1 MKFPQLFNFIGIIVF
16 FSSSIAIGQQTYQLE
31 WGFNINGVD
40 ASLTIEP
47 GDTVEWIWIDTGQHN
62 VASTDGSQ
70 ETFNSGLLQG
80 VGTTF
85 SNTFSQVGVNPYEC
99 SPHNG
104 IMFGIITVASSVSDF
119 YLAPNGVTCMCPDA
133 NFGDTGDPGNGIVY
147 TKRVRNDITSQNAS
161 TSCTSGI
168 TDFSFMFNSA
178 TTFNQDITSWDVSN
192 VTDMNEMFS
201 YANSFNQPIGY
212 WDVSSVTNMNSM
224 FLSASAFNQP
234 IGDWDVSQV
243 TDMTLMFNEGSF
255 NQPIDNWDVSNVTQ
269 MSGMFNGATAFNQ
282 PLNSWNTSNVGNMQF
297 MFSNASSFNQDLN
310 NWNVSSVEQM
320 AEMFSV
326 SAMNGLID
334 SWDVSSVIDMHG
346 MFQFSPF
353 NQDLNN
359 WDVSS
364 VQNMEV
370 MFWESSFNQ
379 PIGDWN
385 VLNVLNMYNMFI
397 FTNFNQDISNWQFNT
412 SVNLQGMMN
421 HTLMS
426 IENYDLLLA
435 SMYNQPLVNKEF
447 GDFSL
452 SFCNISDHD
461 ALINEKDWT
470 FDGGQPVSTS
480 IIAPGPVNLEVDQG
494 SCLATGVELGSPS
507 ASGCG
512 ILTIT
517 NDAPIEF
524 PLGITEV
531 TWTVTDV
538 NGTIES
544 SSQTVEVYMISDQAD
559 LCYVSAD
566 ENQPQNN
573 RVFITSDPGL
583 SGQNVDFHEVLREG
597 TSGYETIGF
606 IVPPEESF
614 LDITSDNNTQAYRYK
629 VQTTDICGQQLALSD
644 FHKTILLQSGIAT
657 DNSVNLAW
665 NPYLGYSFSSYNIY
679 RSVNGGN
686 YELLTSL
693 ASTNTSY
700 NDTSA
705 DVEDNFYEYYISI
718 DVGSCGTAPLQ
729 SFELKSNREYVNPNL
744 SIGNNTWLNKAIIL
758 YPNPTT
764 EIINLSTTNDVEV
777 RSVLLYSAKGHKVIE
792 ADKTGPIDVS
802 GLSEG
807 IYYVTIKTNQGL
819 VSKSVIKK

>member
-1 MKFPQLFNFIGIIVF
+1 
-16 FSSSIAIGQQTYQLE
+16 
-31 WGFNINGVD
+31 
-40 ASLTIEP
+40 
-47 GDTVEWIWIDTGQHN
+47 
-62 VASTDGSQ
+62 
-70 ETFNSGLLQG
+70 
-80 VGTTF
+80 
-85 SNTFSQVGVNPYEC
+85 
-99 SPHNG
+99 
-104 IMFGIITVASSVSDF
+104 MFGTITVTPSASNDF
-119 YLAPNGVTCMCPDA
+119 YLAPNGVTCMCPNA
-133 NFGDTGDPGNGIVY
+133 VVGDSGDPGNGIVY
-147 TKRVRNDITSQNAS
+147 TKRNRSEITAANAA
-161 TSCTSGI
+161 TTCTSGI
-168 TDFSFMFNSA
+168 TDMSFLFRQVIFNE
-178 TTFNQDITSWDVSN
+178 DISSWDVSN
-192 VTDMNEMFS
+192 VTDMREMFAES
-201 YANSFNQPIGY
+201 FSFNQPIGF
-212 WDVSSVTNMNSM
+212 WDVSSVTIMNGLFFM
-224 FLSASAFNQP
+224 ASAFDQP

-243 TDMTLMFNEGSF
+243 TDMAGMFNEGSF

-269 MSGMFNGATAFNQ
+269 MSGMFYFNTAFNQ
-282 PLNSWNTSNVGNMQF
+282 PLNSWDVSSVGNMSA
-297 MFSNASSFNQDLN
+297 MFSGSSFNQPLD
-310 NWNVSSVEQM
+310 NWDVGNVVNMS
-320 AEMFSV
+320 EMFSG

-334 SWDVSSVIDMHG
+334 SWDVSSVIDMRN
-346 MFQFSPF
+346 MFSQSTF
-353 NQDLNN
+353 NQALNN

-364 VQNMEV
+364 VLNMDS
-370 MFWESSFNQ
+370 MFSESNFNQ

-412 SVNLQGMMN
+412 SVNLQGIMN

-452 SFCNISDHD
+452 SFCNISDHN
-461 ALINEKDWT
+461 ALISEKGWT
-470 FDGGQPVSTS
+470 FEGGQPVSTS
-480 IIAPGPVNLEVDQG
+480 IIAPESFILEVDQG

-531 TWTVTDV
+531 TWTVTDD
-538 NGTIES
+538 NGNIES

-665 NPYLGYSFSSYNIY
+665 NPYLGYSFSSYNVY
-679 RSVNGGN
+679 RSVNGGS

-705 DVEDNFYEYYISI
+705 NVVDNFYEYYISI

-729 SFELKSNREYVNPNL
+729 SFELKSNREFVNPNL

-764 EIINLSTTNDVEV
+764 EIINVSTTNDVEV

-819 VSKSVIKK
+819 VSKSVIKSKRPSILFIKVKELIKTSCKQVC